1 MLDNA
6 DKDALFNPTI
16 TDRCFALGDER
27 TLYQNNDVS
36 DEFRVAHQ
44 MLYSYGLTS
53 WRGTADY
60 GPTMELTRAQAAK
73 FMVAFAQHVLCR
85 ERTRIY
91 DNQFSDLDSADQTL
105 VNWIQDAYEYK
116 IFE

>member
-1 MLDNA
+1 MLDDA
-6 DKDALFNPTI
+6 DKDTLFNLTI
-16 TDRCFALGDER
+16 TDRCFVPGDER

-36 DEFRVAHQ
+36 DKFRVAHQ

-85 ERTRIY
+85 EPQRTY
-91 DNQFSDLDSADQTL
+91 TNQFSDLDSADQTL
-105 VNWIQDAYEYK
+105 VNWIQDSYEYK